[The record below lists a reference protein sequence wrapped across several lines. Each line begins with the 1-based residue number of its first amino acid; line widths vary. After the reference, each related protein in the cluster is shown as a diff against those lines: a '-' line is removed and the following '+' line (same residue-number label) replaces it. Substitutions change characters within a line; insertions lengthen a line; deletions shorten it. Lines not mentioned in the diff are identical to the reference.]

1 MSSGDSTRSLTLV
14 PIDGATMAR
23 MGTRVKDLVES
34 PELML
39 LNLR

>member
-1 MSSGDSTRSLTLV
+1 MVNFSWSADHRV
-14 PIDGATMAR
+14 IDGATMAR